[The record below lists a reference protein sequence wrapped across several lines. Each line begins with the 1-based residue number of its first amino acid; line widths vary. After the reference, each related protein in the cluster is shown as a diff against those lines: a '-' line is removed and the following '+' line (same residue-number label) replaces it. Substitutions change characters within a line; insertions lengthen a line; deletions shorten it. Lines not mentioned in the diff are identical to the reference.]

1 LRLALSLLSL
11 AMASQV
17 VAGTVVGTVKLVER
31 HGRVAKDLSTVVV
44 YVDGLKVETP
54 PRTVAVAMKDKAFEP
69 RLVVVPVGSQVRFP
83 NQDPIYHNVFSVSG
97 DNRFDLGLYKESEG
111 KSQAFERPGVVKV
124 YCNIHPQMSAIV
136 VVRDNPFFAL
146 ATRDGHF
153 RLEGVPAG
161 TRQITAWNEKARET
175 QTVEVTVPEQ
185 GEVAV
190 SLELDGSRYKRSK
203 HKNKYGK
210 DYSDKY

>member
-1 LRLALSLLSL
+1 
-11 AMASQV
+11 MATQA

-44 YVDGLKVETP
+44 YVDGLKVEAP

-69 RLVVVPVGSQVRFP
+69 GLVVIPVGSRVRFP

-97 DNRFDLGLYKESEG
+97 DNRFDLGLYKESDG
-111 KSQAFERPGVVKV
+111 KSQAFDQPGVVKV

-136 VVRDNPFFAL
+136 VVRDNPFFTL

-161 TRQITAWNEKARET
+161 TRQITAWNEKAKEPR
-175 QTVEVTVPEQ
+175 TVEVSVPEQ
-185 GEVAV
+185 GEVTV
-190 SLELDGSRYKRSK
+190 SLELDASRFRHRK

-210 DYSDKY
+210 DYSDRY